1 MDKTKK
7 NLQMLSPHG
16 PERRKDSLQ
25 QREKILGITTI
36 DPGWY
41 SYCASLLHPLY
52 SSLILQ

>member
-52 SSLILQ
+52 SSLISQ